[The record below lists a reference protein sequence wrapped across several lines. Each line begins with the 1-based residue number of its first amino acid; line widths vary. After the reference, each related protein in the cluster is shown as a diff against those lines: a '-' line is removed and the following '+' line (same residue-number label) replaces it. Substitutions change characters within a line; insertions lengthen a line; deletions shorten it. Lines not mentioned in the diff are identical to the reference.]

1 MTSATNPAHHWK
13 PTKIRRVIESLPT
26 GSEVVLVETD
36 AGRAFAKFLGGKD
49 GPHVLACEL
58 VGTQLAALMGLHVL
72 DAVLLH
78 YPGVPEIVLSSG
90 AKAQAGTAW
99 LTRRVEG
106 FPWGGHE
113 DDLKYL
119 ANPEDLTK
127 LVLLDQWTRNC
138 DRYRPENSDPHRP
151 VPKRVNRNN
160 VFFMREG
167 APEGRFILMAMD
179 HTHILTCGGPLRPDM
194 ARIDLVRDITA
205 FGLFPEFEPHMKQRS
220 HAVAAVE
227 AICAIPQEAI
237 ESVVAAIPPDWQ
249 VDVPLR
255 IALIDFL
262 LQRRAWLAKEFV
274 SRLFPQGELL

>member
-1 MTSATNPAHHWK
+1 MNSDSNRSHHWK
-13 PTKIRRVIESLPT
+13 PTKIRRVIETLPT
-26 GSEVVLVETD
+26 GSEVVQVETD
-36 AGRAFAKFLGGKD
+36 AGRAFAKFLGGKE

-58 VGTQLAALMGLHVL
+58 VGTRLAGLMGLPVL

-99 LTRRVEG
+99 LTRRVDG
-106 FPWGGHE
+106 FPWGGH
-113 DDLKYL
+113 L
-119 ANPEDLTK
+119 ANPADLTK

-179 HTHILTCGGPLRPDM
+179 HTHILTCGSPLRTDL

-205 FGLFPEFEPHMKQRS
+205 FGIFPEFEPHMKQRS
-220 HAVAAVE
+220 HAVTAVE

-237 ESVVAAIPPDWQ
+237 ESVVAAIPADWQ

-255 IALIDFL
+255 TALIDFL